1 MTMVLT
7 FLQTGYVLQLTK
19 LQPHASCIC
28 LWPKIAL
35 NDLGGG
41 QGRGGGVLMWIKCE
55 LIVLS

>member
-19 LQPHASCIC
+19 LQPQARGFCF
-28 LWPKIAL
+28 WPKMAL

-41 QGRGGGVLMWIKCE
+41 GGRGGGVLMWIKCE